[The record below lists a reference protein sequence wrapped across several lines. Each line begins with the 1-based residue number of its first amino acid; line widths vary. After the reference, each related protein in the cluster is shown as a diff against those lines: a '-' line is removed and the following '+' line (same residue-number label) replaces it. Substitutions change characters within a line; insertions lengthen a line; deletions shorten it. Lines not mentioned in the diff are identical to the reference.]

1 MIEARIGGDGVPFFL
16 KSEINNLQSKIRPG
30 VETGGGLTD
39 LKV

>member
-1 MIEARIGGDGVPFFL
+1 VALVEQGTPVLSRRRD
-16 KSEINNLQSKIRPG
+16 SNNSAG